1 MKKLS
6 RRQFTGG
13 VAAGLAAAAIV
24 RPAAAQAKWKWDLPA
39 GYPASNFHSANLIQF
54 AKDVKDATA
63 GKLEITVHPGASLF
77 KVPEIMRAV
86 QTGQAQIGELLMVV
100 LENEDAIFGA
110 DNVPFLAT
118 SFAEA
123 RRLAAAQKP
132 MVEKRLQSRGVR
144 QLFAVPWPA
153 QGFYSPKAL
162 NVPDDLK
169 GLSFRSYGASAGRF
183 AELAGM
189 RVTTIQAA
197 ELVQALA
204 AGRVNS
210 MISSG
215 ATGYDSK
222 IWEHIKFFYD
232 VQAWLPKNLTMVN
245 QRAWASLDE
254 PTRAAVTKAAGVAE
268 ARGWAESERLANF
281 YLDEFKKNGM
291 TVSAPS
297 PALKAGFQ
305 RWGEELTK
313 DWLGR
318 AGADGAAL
326 VAAYKASA

>member
-6 RRQFTGG
+6 RRQFAGG

-24 RPAAAQAKWKWDLPA
+24 RPAAAQARWKWDLPA
-39 GYPASNFHSANLIQF
+39 GYPATNFHSVNLIQF
-54 AKDVKDATA
+54 AKDVKDASG

-86 QTGQAQIGELLMVV
+86 QTNQAQMGELLMVV
-100 LENEDAIFGA
+100 LENEDALFGA

-118 SFAEA
+118 SFPEA
-123 RRLAAAQKP
+123 RRLANAQKP
-132 MVEKRLQSRGVR
+132 MVERRLQSRGVR
-144 QLFAVPWPA
+144 MLYSVPWPP

-232 VQAWLPKNLTMVN
+232 VQAWLPKNMIMVN
-245 QRAWASLDE
+245 QRAWGSLDDA
-254 PTRAAVTKAAGVAE
+254 TRTAVTKAAEVAE
-268 ARGWAESERLANF
+268 ARGWAESQRLANF
-281 YLDEFKKNGM
+281 YLDEFRKNGM
-291 TVSAPS
+291 TVEAPS
-297 PALKAGFQ
+297 AALKSGFQ

-318 AGADGAAL
+318 AGADGQAL
-326 VAAYKASA
+326 VNAYKASA